1 MTSRIEN
8 GVKII
13 TLQETHKE
21 ERHRDSEAMTMFR
34 LWSLITDDTSTR
46 DLTVGARKIL

>member
-1 MTSRIEN
+1 MTTKIVD

-13 TLQETHKE
+13 TLEETHA
-21 ERHRDSEAMTMFR
+21 DEAGRNSDAATMFR

-46 DLTVGARKIL
+46 DLTVGERQIL